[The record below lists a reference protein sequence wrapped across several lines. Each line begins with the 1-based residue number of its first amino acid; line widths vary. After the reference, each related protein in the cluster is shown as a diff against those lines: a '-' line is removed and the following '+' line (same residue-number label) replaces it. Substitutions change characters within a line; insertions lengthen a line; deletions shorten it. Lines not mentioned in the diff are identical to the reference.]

1 MNLVKFPFKSAYMAQ
16 THWYHF
22 QSTLV
27 WKIPE
32 GGKVVSCSSIT
43 RNSQSWARIEG
54 ETGPGMRHQESFE
67 QFLSAPSFTWHEYVV
82 LTVRV
87 FLWCLGVILWQNVWL
102 FSWWKLL
109 EFAFPPPPCTCS
121 HGGVHHTASSQTS
134 AVTFGQ
140 DSQSS
145 WSPPPTISVEI
156 GKEHVYIK
164 II

>member
-1 MNLVKFPFKSAYMAQ
+1 MAQ

-109 EFAFPPPPCTCS
+109 EFAFPPPPPHMQSWRCLPYNI
-121 HGGVHHTASSQTS
+121 
-134 AVTFGQ
+134 VTNQRCDFWPGL
-140 DSQSS
+140 
-145 WSPPPTISVEI
+145 PVFMVTPTYNFC
-156 GKEHVYIK
+156 GDRKRACLHK
-164 II
+164 NNLKF